1 MGPISATGLPRSV
14 TTIRS
19 PRPTR
24 RKYALSSFFRTRTE
38 TFMINVATMAT
49 SGGQHMPAVN
59 QPDLQVS
66 QATAHL
72 WSPMSSR
79 GCATRGSDDA
89 PPPADA
95 PALDRKP
102 RRAGSDAEPHR
113 GARASDPRE
122 RSDVPGREP
131 RPTSRILNR
140 GIGAISPG
148 VPIRAF
154 APRGCRLRACGG
166 GGGDSANGA
175 AETASSAFFRGSF
188 EPLSSASR
196 SRPRP
201 PMRPGTAKAAC
212 GQG

>member
-113 GARASDPRE
+113 TLSGSVTMASRLSGRGKWDIRE
-122 RSDVPGREP
+122 RRGRSEAG
-131 RPTSRILNR
+131 R
-140 GIGAISPG
+140 
-148 VPIRAF
+148 
-154 APRGCRLRACGG
+154 GG
-166 GGGDSANGA
+166 GPRLDVL
-175 AETASSAFFRGSF
+175 TT
-188 EPLSSASR
+188 R
-196 SRPRP
+196 S
-201 PMRPGTAKAAC
+201 TE
-212 GQG
+212 